1 MVSWNLPV
9 AGEWGTTKQRTP
21 AVMQEKGIQR
31 QARSWDRPRWR
42 RMPWPGP
49 FRSMTIGRLLPLPLS
64 VDDGRNSSRQKSTK
78 NSRYSKTGK
87 KNDYAVPF
95 HTPEDSVPFC
105 MWMWRQECSWGWE
118 VVWAEEGFV
127 EAVVGTRRNWLDWL
141 FGILYLIVIIISI
154 VLSAPYRIASWTGSL
169 ASWNW
174 WRRMKSGGGSALCH
188 SNASQALIQVRL
200 TGLICLLLSIF
211 IFNIYKHA
219 WASVGQIGVV
229 CGALHLSFHVCMR
242 TQYA

>member
-87 KNDYAVPF
+87 ENDYAVPF

-118 VVWAEEGFV
+118 VVWGRRRVCWGCCWNEAE
-127 EAVVGTRRNWLDWL
+127 
-141 FGILYLIVIIISI
+141 
-154 VLSAPYRIASWTGSL
+154 
-169 ASWNW
+169 
-174 WRRMKSGGGSALCH
+174 
-188 SNASQALIQVRL
+188 L
-200 TGLICLLLSIF
+200 TGLALWDYLS
-211 IFNIYKHA
+211 YCH
-219 WASVGQIGVV
+219 
-229 CGALHLSFHVCMR
+229 
-242 TQYA
+242 YY